1 MIKAQKSFH
10 QNLIDKRFMQED
22 YWLVW
27 SVAKLQFQAFVLHPV
42 MKYSFETAFE
52 WETTNM
58 IEKEVKQQFKRQ

>member
-1 MIKAQKSFH
+1 
-10 QNLIDKRFMQED
+10 MQED

-42 MKYSFETAFE
+42 MKYSFETAFK

-58 IEKEVKQQFKRQ
+58 IEKEVKQQFKRL